1 MKTTDDIKKGEVVLL
16 ANGWQARIEDNRKGQ
31 VKGQVRLATV
41 FGTYTE
47 KGSIYASDIREVQTA
62 SGKWEKVSITSKQ
75 KTLADNRKMW
85 GF

>member
-31 VKGQVRLATV
+31 VRLATV

-47 KGSIYASDIREVQTA
+47 MGSIYASDIREVQTA

>member
-1 MKTTDDIKKGEVVLL
+1 MKTTNDIKKGEVVLL

-31 VKGQVRLATV
+31 VRMATV

-47 KGSIYASDIREVQTA
+47 MGSIYASDIREVQTA
-62 SGKWEKVSITSKQ
+62 SGEWEKVSITSKQ